1 MKRIVKRLPSPA
13 MVVACLALAVA
24 LGGTS
29 YAAIK
34 LPRNSVG
41 NAQMRNNAVGVKEL
55 QKSAVVAT
63 KLSARSVGPQKLQNN
78 AVTTRA
84 VKNNQLTGAKIV
96 ESSLEKVPSAVTADK
111 AGDANSVGGYM
122 VRRFASTVAPNG
134 PGATV
139 LSLNGLVITMTCPA
153 GAVALRA
160 NNAAGEGAQLRFD
173 GFAGNTGTGFAGG
186 SGDFVGTT
194 NANLNGD
201 ANRGSGSAYYI
212 RANGTGVTVLYGW
225 REDALGGANACRV
238 FGQAISG

>member
-1 MKRIVKRLPSPA
+1 MKKVVKRLPSPA
-13 MVVACLALAVA
+13 MVVACLALVVA

-41 NAQMRNNAVGVKEL
+41 NAQMRNNAVGAKEL
-55 QKSAVVAT
+55 QKNAVVAT

-78 AVTTRA
+78 AVTTRT
-84 VKNNQLTGAKIV
+84 VKDNQLTGAKIL
-96 ESSLEKVPSAVTADK
+96 ESSLEKVPSAIAADT
-111 AGDANSVGGYM
+111 VGGYA
-122 VRRFASTVAPNG
+122 VKRFASSVAPNG
-134 PGATV
+134 PAATV
-139 LSLNGLVITMTCPA
+139 LSLNGLAITMTCPS
-153 GAVALRA
+153 GTVALRA
-160 NNAAGEGAQLRFD
+160 NNVAGEAAQLRFD

-194 NANLNGD
+194 NANLNSD
-201 ANRGSGSAYYI
+201 ANRGSGSAYYV

-225 REDALGGANACRV
+225 REDALGGTSACRV

>member
-13 MVVACLALAVA
+13 MVVACIALAVA

-41 NAQMRNNAVGVKEL
+41 TSQLRKN
-55 QKSAVVAT
+55 AVVAT

-84 VKNNQLTGAKIV
+84 VKDNQLTGAKIV
-96 ESSLEKVPSAVTADK
+96 EASLSKVPSAVAADK
-111 AGDANSVGGYM
+111 AASADSVGGYM
-122 VRRFASTVAPNG
+122 VKRFASTVAPNG

-139 LSLNGLVITMTCPA
+139 LSLNGLVITMTCPS

-160 NNAAGEGAQLRFD
+160 NNDSGQAAQLRYD

-194 NANLNGD
+194 NANLNND

-225 REDALGGANACRV
+225 REDALGGASACRV
-238 FGQAISG
+238 FGQAIGG

>member
-1 MKRIVKRLPSPA
+1 MRRIVKRLPSPA

-34 LPRNSVG
+34 LPRNSIG
-41 NAQMRNNAVGVKEL
+41 NAQMRNNAVGAKEL
-55 QKSAVVAT
+55 QKNAVVAT

-78 AVTTRA
+78 AVTTRT
-84 VKNNQLTGAKIV
+84 VKDNQLTGAKIL
-96 ESSLEKVPSAVTADK
+96 ESSLEKVPSSVASDT
-111 AGDANSVGGYM
+111 VGGYV

-134 PGATV
+134 PAASV
-139 LSLNGLVITMTCPA
+139 LNLNGLVITMTCPG

-160 NNAAGEGAQLRFD
+160 NNTSGEAAQLRFD

-186 SGDFVGTT
+186 AGDFVGTT

-201 ANRGSGSAYYI
+201 ANRGSGSAYYV

-225 REDALGGANACRV
+225 REDALGGASACRV

>member
-1 MKRIVKRLPSPA
+1 MERIAKRLPSPA
-13 MVVACLALAVA
+13 MVVACIALAVA

-41 NAQMRNNAVGVKEL
+41 TKQL
-55 QKSAVVAT
+55 QKNAVVAT

-78 AVTTRA
+78 AVTTRT
-84 VKNNQLTGAKIV
+84 VKDNQLTGAKIV
-96 ESSLEKVPSAVTADK
+96 ESSLEKVPSAVAADTA
-111 AGDANSVGGYM
+111 GNANAVGGYV

-134 PGATV
+134 PDATV
-139 LSLNGLVITMTCPA
+139 LSLNGLVITMSCPG

-160 NNAAGEGAQLRFD
+160 NNGAGEAAQLRFD

-186 SGDFVGTT
+186 SGDFAGTT

-201 ANRGSGSAYYI
+201 ANRGSGSAYSV
-212 RANGTGVTVLYGW
+212 RANGTGVTALYGW
-225 REDALGGANACRV
+225 REDALGSSSACRV
-238 FGQAISG
+238 FGQAIGG

>member
-13 MVVACLALAVA
+13 MVVACVALAVA

-41 NAQMRNNAVGVKEL
+41 TQQLRKN
-55 QKSAVVAT
+55 AVVAT
-63 KLSARSVGPQKLQNN
+63 KLRARSVGPQKLQNN
-78 AVTTRA
+78 AVTTRT
-84 VKNNQLTGAKIV
+84 VKDNQLTGAKIV
-96 ESSLEKVPSAVTADK
+96 ESSLEKVPSAVAADK
-111 AGDANSVGGYM
+111 AGDANTVGGYM

-139 LSLNGLVITMTCPA
+139 LSLNGLVITLTCPG

-160 NNAAGEGAQLRFD
+160 NNTSGEGAQLRFD

-186 SGDFVGTT
+186 SGDFAGTT

-238 FGQAISG
+238 FGQAIAG

>member
-1 MKRIVKRLPSPA
+1 
-13 MVVACLALAVA
+13 MVVACVALAVA

-41 NAQMRNNAVGVKEL
+41 TQQLRKN
-55 QKSAVVAT
+55 AVVAT

-78 AVTTRA
+78 AVTTRT
-84 VKNNQLTGAKIV
+84 VKDNQLTGAKIV
-96 ESSLEKVPSAVTADK
+96 ESSLEKVPSAVAADK
-111 AGDANSVGGYM
+111 SGDANTVGGYM

-139 LSLNGLVITMTCPA
+139 LSPNGLVITLTCPG

-160 NNAAGEGAQLRFD
+160 NNTSGEGAQLRFD

-186 SGDFVGTT
+186 SGDFAGTT

-225 REDALGGANACRV
+225 REDALGGASACRV
-238 FGQAISG
+238 FGQAIAG

>member
-13 MVVACLALAVA
+13 MVVACIALAVA

-41 NAQMRNNAVGVKEL
+41 TKQL
-55 QKSAVVAT
+55 QKNAVVAA

-78 AVTTRA
+78 AVTTRT
-84 VKNNQLTGAKIV
+84 VKDNQLTGAKVV
-96 ESSLEKVPSAVTADK
+96 ESSLAKVPSAVAADK
-111 AGDANSVGGYM
+111 AADATTVGGYE
-122 VRRFASTVAPNG
+122 VKRFASTVAPNG

-139 LSLNGLVITMTCPA
+139 LSLNGLAITMTCPA

-160 NNAAGEGAQLRFD
+160 NNASGEGAQFRFD

-186 SGDFVGTT
+186 SGDFAGPT

>member
-1 MKRIVKRLPSPA
+1 MERIAKRLPSPA
-13 MVVACLALAVA
+13 MVVACIALAVA

-41 NAQMRNNAVGVKEL
+41 TKQL
-55 QKSAVVAT
+55 QKNAVVAT

-78 AVTTRA
+78 AVTTRT
-84 VKNNQLTGAKIV
+84 VKDNQLTGAKIV
-96 ESSLEKVPSAVTADK
+96 ESSLEKVPSAVAADTA
-111 AGDANSVGGYM
+111 GNANAVGGYV

-134 PGATV
+134 PDATV
-139 LSLNGLVITMTCPA
+139 LSLNGLVITMSCPG

-160 NNAAGEGAQLRFD
+160 NNGAGEAAQLRFD

-186 SGDFVGTT
+186 SGDFAGTT

-201 ANRGSGSAYYI
+201 ANRGSGSAYYV
-212 RANGTGVTVLYGW
+212 RANGTGVTALYGW
-225 REDALGGANACRV
+225 REDALGSSSACRV
-238 FGQAISG
+238 FGQAIGG

>member
-13 MVVACLALAVA
+13 MVVACVALAVA

-41 NAQMRNNAVGVKEL
+41 TQQLRKN
-55 QKSAVVAT
+55 AVVAT

-78 AVTTRA
+78 AVTTRT
-84 VKNNQLTGAKIV
+84 VKDNQLTGAKIV
-96 ESSLEKVPSAVTADK
+96 ESSLEKVPSAVAADK
-111 AGDANSVGGYM
+111 AGDANTVGGYM

-139 LSLNGLVITMTCPA
+139 LSLNGLVITLTCPG

-160 NNAAGEGAQLRFD
+160 NNTSGEGAQLRFD

-186 SGDFVGTT
+186 SGDFAGTT

>member
-1 MKRIVKRLPSPA
+1 MKRIVNRLPSPA
-13 MVVACLALAVA
+13 MVVACVALAVA

-41 NAQMRNNAVGVKEL
+41 TQQLRKN
-55 QKSAVVAT
+55 AVVAT
-63 KLSARSVGPQKLQNN
+63 KLSARSVGPQKLQSN
-78 AVTTRA
+78 AVTTRT
-84 VKNNQLTGAKIV
+84 VKDNQLTGAKIV
-96 ESSLEKVPSAVTADK
+96 ESSLEKVPSAAAADK
-111 AGDANSVGGYM
+111 AADATTVGGYA

-139 LSLNGLVITMTCPA
+139 LSLNGLVVTMTCPG

-160 NNAAGEGAQLRFD
+160 NNTSGEGAQLRFD

-201 ANRGSGSAYYI
+201 ANRGSGSAYYL

>member
-13 MVVACLALAVA
+13 MVVACVALAVA

-41 NAQMRNNAVGVKEL
+41 TQQLRKN
-55 QKSAVVAT
+55 AVVAT

-78 AVTTRA
+78 AVTTRT
-84 VKNNQLTGAKIV
+84 VKDNQLTGAKIV
-96 ESSLEKVPSAVTADK
+96 ESSLETVPSAVAADK
-111 AGDANSVGGYM
+111 AGDANTVGGYM

-139 LSLNGLVITMTCPA
+139 LSLNGLVITLTCPG

-160 NNAAGEGAQLRFD
+160 NNTSGEGAQLRFD

-186 SGDFVGTT
+186 SGDFAGTT

>member
-13 MVVACLALAVA
+13 MVVACIALAVA

-34 LPRNSVG
+34 LPKNSVG
-41 NAQMRNNAVGVKEL
+41 ESQLRKN
-55 QKSAVVAT
+55 AVVAT

-84 VKNNQLTGAKIV
+84 VKDNQLTGAKIV
-96 ESSLEKVPSAVTADK
+96 ESSLAKVPSAVAAEKAANAD
-111 AGDANSVGGYM
+111 SVGGYA
-122 VRRFASTVAPNG
+122 VKRFASTVAPNG

-139 LSLNGLVITMTCPA
+139 LSLNGLVITMTCPG

-160 NNAAGEGAQLRFD
+160 NNESGEAAQLRFD
-173 GFAGNTGTGFAGG
+173 GFAGNTGAGFAGG
-186 SGDFVGTT
+186 SGDFARTT
-194 NANLNGD
+194 NANLNSD
-201 ANRGSGSAYYI
+201 ANRGSGSAYYV

-225 REDALGGANACRV
+225 REDALGGASACRV

>member
-1 MKRIVKRLPSPA
+1 MKRIAKRLPSPA
-13 MVVACLALAVA
+13 MVVACIALAVA

-41 NAQMRNNAVGVKEL
+41 TKQL
-55 QKSAVVAT
+55 QKNAVVAT

-78 AVTTRA
+78 AVTTRT
-84 VKNNQLTGAKIV
+84 VKDNQLTGAKIV
-96 ESSLEKVPSAVTADK
+96 ESSLEKVPSAVAADTA
-111 AGDANSVGGYM
+111 GNANAVGGYV

-134 PGATV
+134 PDATV
-139 LSLNGLVITMTCPA
+139 LSLNGLVITMSCPG

-160 NNAAGEGAQLRFD
+160 NNGAGEAAQLRFD

-186 SGDFVGTT
+186 SSDFAGTT

-201 ANRGSGSAYYI
+201 ANRGSGSAYYV
-212 RANGTGVTVLYGW
+212 RANGTGVTALYGW
-225 REDALGGANACRV
+225 REDALGSSSACRV
-238 FGQAISG
+238 FGQAIGG